1 MVASQFFSY
10 TNSYRPFAHQP
21 ASSSSLIRPTSN
33 IITITITTMTAVI
46 VTTMIITTVIIIH
59 HSSFA
64 IVIAIITIIMPL
76 ASHMLMQPWNLCLAA
91 DKLLHDHPDSSFTKH
106 ENRAWSDDGGRFR
119 LWIWSYSIRGQNLS
133 GSIFGLCVWPV
144 VVKLCS

>member
-1 MVASQFFSY
+1 
-10 TNSYRPFAHQP
+10 
-21 ASSSSLIRPTSN
+21 
-33 IITITITTMTAVI
+33 
-46 VTTMIITTVIIIH
+46 VIIIH

-64 IVIAIITIIMPL
+64 IITIIMPL
-76 ASHMLMQPWNLCLAA
+76 ASYMLMQPWNLCLAA